1 MRCVLF
7 ALVVL
12 TSACAPR
19 TERVAAAP
27 TPEVQLRLA
36 KLTPVWVAGFSVTRP
51 GEGRSEF
58 DLNGETVRL
67 VRDSLRKWS
76 NVQIIEAPP
85 MLVDGD
91 QLANAAFWR
100 THGEDHGASLIVTG
114 SVRLILA
121 PPTFEQRGM
130 RTIIVPTSGRI
141 LDASVVVID
150 GKTGMVLSR
159 TPVPA
164 RMRYGIGRFSS
175 PFFLYLKMMQQ
186 ALPDWLA
193 AITRPT
199 AVSAD
204 LPPSP

>member
-1 MRCVLF
+1 MRCVLL
-7 ALVVL
+7 ALLVL

-19 TERVAAAP
+19 THRVAAAP
-27 TPEVQLRLA
+27 APDVQLRLA
-36 KLTPVWVAGFSVTRP
+36 TLTPVWVAGFDVTRAA
-51 GEGRSEF
+51 EGRPEF
-58 DLNGETVRL
+58 DLNSETVRL

-76 NVQIIEAPP
+76 DVQIIEAAPV
-85 MLVDGD
+85 LVDGD

-130 RTIIVPTSGRI
+130 RTIIVPASGRI

-150 GKTGMVLSR
+150 AQTGLVLSR

-175 PFFLYLKMMQQ
+175 PFFLYLQMMQQ
-186 ALPDWLA
+186 ALPDWLD
-193 AITRPT
+193 AITRRT

-204 LPPSP
+204 SPPSS